1 MSNVKVRIKK
11 NERGVTTFLLAKK
24 GESFNGGNT
33 ATLEPVGNN
42 KWRLTT
48 REENSDA
55 SSYLETAG
63 KSLRDVINEI
73 GI

>member
-24 GESFNGGNT
+24 GEIFDNGKN

-48 REENSDA
+48 RTETGDA
-55 SSYLETAG
+55 FRYLETAN
-63 KSLRDVINEI
+63 KSLVDVIEEI
-73 GI
+73 RR